1 MTIEKSL
8 QQLLELAYHDFL
20 ELEKSTK
27 QQRNDAILAMA
38 KGLTQA
44 FEQILEANT
53 LDLLEAKEMVR
64 PELVINWLK
73 LTPYRLENAVKIIE
87 AIAKL
92 NDPLDRRIYR
102 LQQQYN
108 LPQSYCRA
116 TSLGVILYVSEALP
130 ELGAIAAAM
139 AIKTG
144 NSIILRGT
152 GESTHTKEA
161 IAKILQ
167 SALVKGELPHHCIQD
182 ISPDLGNFMIKD
194 LVTQDKY
201 IQLIIPYGR
210 PSLVRN
216 VYNLAT
222 IPTLFTVMGNCYLH
236 YCNSGDMDLVQKMI
250 IDSHQSKP
258 DPVNAIEKVTI
269 EENYKSYGLIKIW
282 KNLKEEGFQLKGDH
296 ELVAEFPEYLTPVQP
311 EEWGLPYLSKTVAFK
326 LVDNLEQG
334 IEFINQHSTGH
345 TNCLVT
351 DSYEVSR
358 NFGNQIKSAFTY
370 INCSPRFSRI
380 SQNEEA
386 VYLGIANQKDGR
398 RGLISLE
405 SFTTIKQVI
414 EGID

>member
-1 MTIEKSL
+1 MTIDKSL
-8 QQLLELAYHDFL
+8 QKLLSLAYHDFL
-20 ELEKSTK
+20 KLEKSTK
-27 QQRNDAILAMA
+27 QQRNEAILAMA
-38 KGLTQA
+38 KGLNQA
-44 FEQILEANT
+44 FDQILEANT

-116 TSLGVILYVSEALP
+116 TPLGVILYIGEALP

-139 AIKTG
+139 AIKAG

-152 GESTHTKEA
+152 GESTNTREA
-161 IAKILQ
+161 IAKILL
-167 SALVKGELPHHCIQD
+167 SALVKGELPSHCIQD
-182 ISPDLGNFMIKD
+182 ISPDLGNFLIKD

-201 IQLIIPYGR
+201 IQLVIPYGR

-236 YCNSGDMDLVQKMI
+236 YCNSGDIDLVQKMI

-282 KNLKEEGFQLKGDH
+282 KNLKEEGFQLKGD
-296 ELVAEFPEYLTPVQP
+296 EQLVAEFPEYLTSVQP
-311 EEWGLPYLSKTVAFK
+311 EEWQLPYLNKTVAFK
-326 LVDNLEQG
+326 LVDNLQQG
-334 IEFINQHSTGH
+334 LEFINQHSTGH

-358 NFGNQIKSAFTY
+358 NFGNQIKSVFTY

-405 SFTTIKQVI
+405 SLTTIKQVI
-414 EGID
+414 EGIE